1 MSRRAALWVV
11 TFALLACRN
20 RGPDANYQQAFTLYQ
35 QLYATQL
42 DDAYGDPRMN
52 EVVNLLGKV
61 SERSDDAERARAL
74 LGTIE
79 RGRETFALQREE
91 REKRAAAIAQSV
103 AAPQVNIDPS
113 KVLAAAEPDAGQ
125 PVQDPFGPG
134 ASVAELNASHGGC
147 LQDSEPFNEQG
158 TGVTGTV
165 YRVAPSE
172 SCRSKLPG
180 LAGQIVLVVGGKIY
194 RRTSDP
200 RPPAPAAPPPP
211 AARPA
216 PPAATAA
223 QQPQ

>member
-1 MSRRAALWVV
+1 LSRRAALWVV

-20 RGPDANYQQAFTLYQ
+20 RGPDANYQQAFSIYQ

-52 EVVNLLGKV
+52 EVVALLRKV
-61 SERSDDAERARAL
+61 DDRSEDGDRARAL

-79 RGRETFALQREE
+79 RGREAFAAQREE
-91 REKRAAAIAQSV
+91 REKRSAAITQSV
-103 AAPQVNIDPS
+103 STGQMDIDPS
-113 KVLAAAEPDAGQ
+113 KVLATSEPDAGQ
-125 PVQDPFGPG
+125 VQDPFGPG
-134 ASVAELNASHGGC
+134 ASVAELNSSHGGC

-172 SCRSKLPG
+172 TCRSKLPG

-200 RPPAPAAPPPP
+200 RPPAPIGPPA

-216 PPAATAA
+216 PGAATAA
-223 QQPQ
+223 QQPPR